1 MRRLRAAIACY
12 LAAPGKSRG
21 PDSAQGE
28 HAVILRRARV
38 GLALLTLL
46 AAGVAAQELDL
57 RDIEGRIE
65 YAWFTEDANSLRN
78 LIRTAEGAL
87 PKSGD
92 SAFTRYQLGLAHY
105 RLGLL
110 LTEKKDGGAAAAF
123 SGCVAE
129 LDEAVE
135 VNEGFADA
143 YALQSACY
151 VGLARVQA
159 WRAVVYGPQGDS
171 RLDKARQ
178 LAPRNPRVV
187 LLDGLADRQKPKA
200 LGGDQVRAQTKIKRA
215 VELFEAPN
223 EAAEGEPGWG
233 AAEAY
238 LYLGRGL
245 MQAGDT
251 LGARNALEQALIIA
265 PEFAA
270 ARRELQRL
278 TGAVQRN

>member
-1 MRRLRAAIACY
+1 MERIQVSLVRFGA
-12 LAAPGKSRG
+12 
-21 PDSAQGE
+21 
-28 HAVILRRARV
+28 
-38 GLALLTLL
+38 GLLMTVHL
-46 AAGVAAQELDL
+46 AGVDAQEPDV

-78 LIRTAEGAL
+78 LIRTTEGVL

-92 SAFTRYQLGLAHY
+92 SAFTRYQLGFAHY

-110 LTEKKDGGAAAAF
+110 LADKKDAAAAEAF
-123 SGCVAE
+123 SGCIKK
-129 LDEAVE
+129 LDDVVEA
-135 VNEGFADA
+135 NAQFADA

-151 VGLARVQA
+151 GSLAGLQT
-159 WRAVVYGPQGDS
+159 WKAVVYGPQRDS

-187 LLDGLADRQKPKA
+187 LLDGLADEEKPKA
-200 LGGDQVRAQTKIKRA
+200 FGGDKVRAQSKIKQA
-215 VELFEAPN
+215 VELFEKSGEPV
-223 EAAEGEPGWG
+223 EGEPGWG

-270 ARRELQRL
+270 ARRELQHL
-278 TGAVQRN
+278 TGASRN

>member
-1 MRRLRAAIACY
+1 ML
-12 LAAPGKSRG
+12 
-21 PDSAQGE
+21 
-28 HAVILRRARV
+28 
-38 GLALLTLL
+38 LL
-46 AAGVAAQELDL
+46 ASGVVAQELDL

-87 PKSGD
+87 PKSAD
-92 SAFTRYQLGLAHY
+92 SAITRYQLGFAHY

-110 LTEKKDGGAAAAF
+110 LAQKKDADAAEAF
-123 SGCVAE
+123 SGCVKE

-135 VNEGFADA
+135 ANQSFADA

-151 VGLARVQA
+151 GSLAGLQA
-159 WRAVVYGPQGDS
+159 WKAVVYGPQSDAK
-171 RLDKARQ
+171 LDKARQ

-187 LLDGLADRQKPKA
+187 LLDGLADGDKPKA
-200 LGGDQVRAQTKIKRA
+200 FGGDKARAQAKFKRA
-215 VELFEAPN
+215 VEIFEGAG
-223 EAAEGEPGWG
+223 EAAEGEPSWG

-238 LYLGRGL
+238 LHLGRGL
-245 MQAGDT
+245 MQSGDT
-251 LGARNALEQALIIA
+251 LGARNALEHALIIA

-278 TGAVQRN
+278 TATPRQ